1 MGDRFIKFLEPVFHS
16 AGHSGHGEKEHLLP
30 PIVVSALAL
39 TAVAIGVSIA
49 IAKYGRGKSIPSV
62 APSDVT
68 IWTKA
73 ARRDLL
79 QDEINETLFMR
90 PGQELTKALAV
101 IDEKVIDG
109 AVRGVG
115 SVTLDVA
122 SGVRKTQTGFVRS
135 YALWIVVGAVGILAA
150 IAVMSL

>member
-1 MGDRFIKFLEPVFHS
+1 MGDRFVKFLEPVFHS
-16 AGHSGHGEKEHLLP
+16 EHGGHGEKAHLLP

-49 IAKYGRGKSIPSV
+49 IAKYGRGKEIPTV
-62 APSDVT
+62 APSDVSV
-68 IWTKA
+68 WTKV

-79 QDEINETLFMR
+79 QDDLNEALFMR
-90 PGQELTKALAV
+90 PGQELTKALAIV
-101 IDEKVIDG
+101 DEKVIDG

-115 SVTLDVA
+115 SLTLDVA

-135 YALWIVVGAVGILAA
+135 YALWIVVGALAILAA
-150 IAVMSL
+150 ITLVTL